1 MRQPPDNFGCSRSSV
16 RQCRDPLAK
25 TPPRF
30 WETPRGRIAVVR
42 RGVPTPFYA
51 TSSTNPTAQE
61 RPGGPAR
68 LPSGEPCSDAKTNKI
83 AQKPD
88 PYLVERI
95 HSYRRKSSCSEV
107 TESDK
112 IGYQRR
118 IDYYSKNQWCPPRSF
133 RPRRN
138 AREDNYGPAIPMG
151 QIYKYPIDK
160 IVQFFIHGR
169 TLSRT
174 RPLYSR
180 MTRCKGCGNEAISPR
195 AIGRPTRSWSQSRS
209 AQQRRPTGCCRTPG
223 RPDPG

>member
-1 MRQPPDNFGCSRSSV
+1 MSRPPGKSSTKILG
-16 RQCRDPLAK
+16 DPPG
-25 TPPRF
+25 TD
-30 WETPRGRIAVVR
+30 RG
-42 RGVPTPFYA
+42 GEKGSSHPLFA

-61 RPGGPAR
+61 RPGGSGR

-112 IGYQRR
+112 IGHQRR

-169 TLSRT
+169 TLSRA

-223 RPDPG
+223 RRTQASGSPVSPLIQSYR